1 MKILQDTHMENGHNS
16 IVFFFKK
23 IGKMSADV
31 SARDIMFSSMLQFGV
46 LDLNEKKLHV
56 FK

>member
-1 MKILQDTHMENGHNS
+1 MKLLQDTHMENGHNS